1 MVAKTKRTPEP
12 TAAVENAATAGK
24 DVMDKFM
31 KASTEGYEKAFASAQ
46 DRMQDMMKQYDDL
59 AGFGQK
65 AMQAFVAS
73 STAYAKGYEQLSAE
87 LMAFSKQQVEDSAA
101 AARAAMTAKS
111 LQELIDLQTTYA
123 KTSMD
128 AMMAQGTRLSEIT
141 TKLAQET
148 VEPLNE
154 QFTAAFDNF
163 VGKTKAA

>member
-12 TAAVENAATAGK
+12 TAAVDFAAGASK

-59 AGFGQK
+59 AGMGQK

-73 STAYAKGYEQLSAE
+73 GTAYAKGYETLSAE
-87 LMAFSKQQVEDSAA
+87 LMAFSKQQIEDGAA
-101 AARAAMTAKS
+101 TARAAMTAKS

-123 KTSMD
+123 KTSLD
-128 AMMAQGTRLSEIT
+128 AVMAEGTKLSEIT
-141 TKLAQET
+141 TKLAQDT

-154 QFTAAFDNF
+154 QFTAAFDNV
-163 VGKTKAA
+163 VGKVKVA